1 MRLQD
6 HIDFTTLQWVKP
18 ELDETLS
25 TAREALA
32 TYVEHPTNRDAMRS
46 CADHLHQVRGTL
58 QMVEL
63 YGAAQVTAEMET
75 LAGALLQD
83 QVTHREEAYASLM
96 RGLMQLPDYLE
107 RLSSGH
113 RDVPVVLLPLLNDL
127 RASRELPALTESAM
141 FHPNLDAFLPEQ
153 APAAMSEAY
162 ADAHR
167 GELVDLRLR
176 FQQQL
181 LSWFRAQDAD
191 QQLVGMRATLL
202 AIASRCYHV
211 HGRRLWWIS
220 AGVLEGLEQGM
231 LKSSAGEIRQ
241 LIGKVDRS
249 IRQLIE
255 QGEIS
260 LRGGDA
266 DDVARKMLYIVAQSK
281 ERSPL
286 MEALRT
292 TYSLDS
298 LLPDAAELEH
308 ARGSMAGHNRALLDS
323 VSRALKDDLL
333 RVKEALDLFLRQ
345 NDADPAQ
352 LASQSEMLERV
363 GDTLGMLALN
373 IPRRVIIEQR
383 RVLDEMA
390 NRLRQPDEETLL
402 DVAGALL
409 YVESSLDD
417 HIESLGSEEDHA
429 DGEPAQG
436 LPRSEA
442 LGVVTALMQE
452 AITNTGNVKNAIVG
466 FVESGWEHSHLAVAP
481 ALMGEVAGA
490 LRMLS
495 APRPADLADG
505 VGRFVAEELLTDRRV
520 PSGEQMDH
528 LADALAALEYYL
540 EAAREH
546 RGGLEHILDVAEHS
560 LGLLGYWPLPVP
572 RAVPL
577 QAVFEPV
584 SDVLEHQAVEHPAV
598 EHDAGSINPE
608 PAHESLAHEAH
619 PELTESVSMLHGED
633 LSHLF
638 VGESEPL
645 AEPVHNVDGMRLAET
660 ETTTPP
666 ASENTS
672 AADPDNDWIEIEEE
686 EFEEVPVRDA
696 LAGNT
701 RFNLDADGIDD
712 DIREIF
718 LEEMQEEIDSLRRG
732 EKVWLA
738 DPAQLSSLITL
749 RRSFHTLKGSGRL
762 VGAGVL
768 GEFAWK
774 LEDMLNRVLDGSIQ
788 PHEGVQAVVHHAIEA
803 LPQLLAALKGEGAP
817 SAPLGAIMRTAE
829 ELAAGHPS
837 RVEDH
842 LSTATE
848 MVRRV
853 VIRRIPRSQ
862 AAADAV
868 PEASLTDSHT
878 AADNLDALAAPPS
891 FDAPTAMPE
900 MPPVD
905 PVLLEILR
913 SEVAQYLHTIRAA
926 IQRSDIELPIGEDLL
941 RAVHTLHGA
950 IAMVDIQLLTQ
961 LLSPLESL
969 FKRLRALNIA
979 LPSEGVRMLEQTV
992 DMVDDVMGQFD
1003 VDQPQLPNA
1012 DLLTAQITAL
1022 RDRYPESQIAHV
1034 VYERH
1039 DDDELADDA
1048 DTAETADVETRDV
1061 AGQAHGEVGDAHD
1074 EADPETAHA
1083 DDVPRHD
1090 AAFDPAT
1097 DTTGLDEHTEALK
1110 TEADE
1115 PAHADAEH
1123 STETEARVEASPDD
1137 ERHAVLAAEMVAA
1150 LGAFEPEVAAA
1161 ERAAAEQLIADKAAA
1176 ERAAAEQLAAE
1187 QAAAEQA
1194 EIDKLAAERAAAE
1207 QAEIDRLA
1215 AERAA
1220 AEQAEIDRL
1229 AAEHAAAQ
1237 QAEIDRL
1244 AAEHAAALAA
1254 QQAAD
1259 EIAAELLASEQR
1271 DAEARAAEEAAK
1283 EAADEAAAAA
1293 QISDALSPPA
1303 PADAV
1308 ADEPAMVQDEVYALA
1323 GSGQI
1328 DADLLEVFIDEA
1340 REILDHADGVMAQWH
1355 DAPTELSYVAEL
1367 QRDLHTLKGGARIA
1381 GLMGV
1386 GDLTH
1391 AVETLL
1397 EKPIRD
1403 PSKTGPLITA
1413 LEASFDRL
1421 HKQVQSV
1428 SLGQSV
1434 DYPQDMIDQLLALA
1448 GETNLA
1454 DDATSI
1460 KDAAPHA
1467 RNAGAPVTP
1476 TAPAATIPE
1485 QLPDLPDL
1493 LPEVQE
1499 EVRSSQE
1506 QIRVR
1511 ADLLDSLVNHAGEV
1525 AIYRSRLEQ
1534 QVAGYRFNLVE
1545 LEQTVS
1551 RLRSQLRMLEIETEA
1566 QIIARFQREHRD
1578 AGMTVFDP
1586 LELDRYSQLQQYSR
1600 ALAESVSDLVSIQT
1614 LLDELTRQA
1623 ETLLIQQS
1631 RVSTELQDGL
1641 LRTRML
1647 PFDTMVPNL
1656 RRTLRQAAQED
1667 GKSAQLYVDGAHGEM
1682 DRNLLDRIKA
1692 PFEHM
1697 LRNAIAHGI
1706 ESPEERRNLGK
1717 PSEGAVHIRVAREAT
1732 EVVIRVSDDGRG
1744 LDREA
1749 IRKRGIER
1757 GLLRADTKPTDN
1769 QLLSLITQPG
1779 FSTAST
1785 VTQLAGRGVGMDV
1798 VANEIKQLGGSLSI
1812 ESEAGKGS
1820 VFVLRLPFT
1829 LAVTQAILVRIG
1841 EATFAIPMTS
1851 VQGVARV
1858 SPDDLAVRLA
1868 DDEPTFQYGNEEYGI
1883 HDLAELLGLPPGLPA
1898 EGEQQ
1903 PLLLTRAGDLRA
1915 AIRIDA
1921 VLGSREIVVKSVG
1934 PQISSVP
1941 GLLGATIMGDGSVLI
1956 ILDLAPLVR
1965 HAITRRQH
1973 RLADGLSAVQAPV
1986 IEEVRVRPLV
1996 MVVDDSITMRKVTGR
2011 VLERHEYDV
2020 STAKDGIDAIEKLH
2034 ERVPDLMLLDIEMP
2048 RMDGYELATHM
2059 KADPR
2064 LRNVPIIMITSRSGD
2079 KHRQR
2084 AFDIG
2089 VDRYLGKP
2097 YQEAELLVQISE
2109 VLEQRV
2115 GAES

>member
-25 TAREALA
+25 IAREALES
-32 TYVEHPTNRDAMRS
+32 YVDNPAKRDYMRT
-46 CADHLHQVRGTL
+46 CTDHLHQVHGTL

-63 YGAAQVTAEMET
+63 YGAAMVTAEMEA
-75 LAGALLQD
+75 LSVALLQES
-83 QVTHREEAYASLM
+83 VTYREEAYAALM

-127 RASRELPALTESAM
+127 RASREQPPLPESAM

-153 APAAMSEAY
+153 APAAMSESY
-162 ADAHR
+162 AEAHR

-181 LSWFRAQDAD
+181 LGWFRGQNPA
-191 QQLVGMRATLL
+191 QQLLGMRKTLL
-202 AIASRCYHV
+202 SITARCYHV
-211 HGRRLWWIS
+211 HGRRLWWIA

-231 LKSSAGEIRQ
+231 LKSHAGEVRQ

-255 QGEIS
+255 QGEDS
-260 LRGGDA
+260 LRGNDA
-266 DDVARKMLYIVAQSK
+266 DELASKLLYIVAQASQC
-281 ERSPL
+281 SPQMQL
-286 MEALRT
+286 LRE
-292 TYSLDS
+292 TYALDS
-298 LLPDAAELEH
+298 LLPNAGELEH

-345 NDADPAQ
+345 QDGDPAQ
-352 LASQSEMLERV
+352 LSAQGEVLERV
-363 GDTLGMLALN
+363 GDTLGMLALAV
-373 IPRRVIIEQR
+373 PRRVITEQR
-383 RVLDEMA
+383 RVLDEIA
-390 NRLRQPDEETLL
+390 NRMRPADEETLL

-409 YVESSLDD
+409 YVEASLDD
-417 HIESLGSEEDHA
+417 HIESLGSEEEA
-429 DGEPAQG
+429 GTGSATQG

-452 AITNTGNVKNAIVG
+452 AISNTARVKDAIVA
-466 FVESGWEHSHLAVAP
+466 FVESGWEHARLIGTPS
-481 ALMGEVAGA
+481 LMEEVAGA
-490 LRMLS
+490 MRMMS
-495 APRPADLADG
+495 APRPGELAEG
-505 VGRFVAEELLTDRRV
+505 VGRFIGHELLGDRRV
-520 PSGEQMDH
+520 PSGAQMDH

-560 LGLLGYWPLPVP
+560 LGLLGYWPVP
-572 RAVPL
+572 AARPLSAVA
-577 QAVFEPV
+577 AVTE
-584 SDVLEHQAVEHPAV
+584 VE
-598 EHDAGSINPE
+598 PE
-608 PAHESLAHEAH
+608 PLAVGSLGDEQH
-619 PELTESVSMLHGED
+619 PELSESVSLLAGDD
-633 LSHLF
+633 LGHLF
-638 VGESEPL
+638 VGHSEPL
-645 AEPVHNVDGMRLAET
+645 VPLLHDLDGLRLAET
-660 ETTTPP
+660 EATAP
-666 ASENTS
+666 AMLDGS
-672 AADPDNDWIEIEEE
+672 AAGQHDDWIEVEEE
-686 EFEEVPVRDA
+686 EFEQVPVRDA
-696 LAGNT
+696 LAANAT
-701 RFNLDADGIDD
+701 FNANAEGIDD

-718 LEEMQEEIDSLRRG
+718 LEEMQEEIDNLRNA
-732 EKVWLA
+732 EKAWLA
-738 DPAQLSSLITL
+738 DPAQISSLISI

-774 LEDMLNRVLDGSIQ
+774 VEDLLNRVLDGSIQ
-788 PHEGVQAVVHHAIEA
+788 PNEQVQALVHHAVDA

-817 SAPLGAIMRTAE
+817 SVPLSAIMHVAE
-829 ELAAGHPS
+829 QLAAGHPA
-837 RVEDH
+837 RLEDR
-842 LSTATE
+842 TAPAMET
-848 MVRRV
+848 VRRV
-853 VIRRIPRSQ
+853 VRRRVPGALK
-862 AAADAV
+862 AASDAV
-868 PEASLTDSHT
+868 PAASLTDAHV
-878 AADNLDALAAPPS
+878 AAAEVEPAAQ
-891 FDAPTAMPE
+891 APGE
-900 MPPVD
+900 MIAGPVLPPVD

-913 SEVAQYLHTIRAA
+913 SEVAQYLQTIRAT
-926 IQRSDIELPIGEDLL
+926 ILRGGDELPIGEDLL

-950 IAMVDIQLLTQ
+950 IAMVDIPLLTQ
-961 LLSPLESL
+961 LLSPLEGM
-969 FKRLRALNIA
+969 FKRLRASNVPLS
-979 LPSEGVRMLEQTV
+979 SEGVRLLGQSADAV
-992 DMVDDVMGQFD
+992 DQVMAQFD
-1003 VDQPQLPNA
+1003 AAEPQLPQVEA
-1012 DLLTAQITAL
+1012 LTAQVLAM
-1022 RDRYPESQIAHV
+1022 RDRYPESQVAHV
-1034 VYERH
+1034 VYEPRAEESEPATAT
-1039 DDDELADDA
+1039 DEAATDDA
-1048 DTAETADVETRDV
+1048 AMTASLDASMAEAAAGDSAPASVETPSEEPPAAAVDP
-1061 AGQAHGEVGDAHD
+1061 EDAH
-1074 EADPETAHA
+1074 HA
-1083 DDVPRHD
+1083 
-1090 AAFDPAT
+1090 
-1097 DTTGLDEHTEALK
+1097 E
-1110 TEADE
+1110 
-1115 PAHADAEH
+1115 
-1123 STETEARVEASPDD
+1123 
-1137 ERHAVLAAEMVAA
+1137 LAAELVAA
-1150 LGAFEPEVAAA
+1150 LGAYEPETAAAERAVAEQVAAEKAAAEKLAAEQLLAEQAAEHAAIERAMVEQAAVEQAAAELAATEQREAERAAEQAASERAQAGQAAEKAAAELAAAEHAAA
-1161 ERAAAEQLIADKAAA
+1161 ERAAAEQAAA
-1176 ERAAAEQLAAE
+1176 AVRAAAELAA
-1187 QAAAEQA
+1187 AT
-1194 EIDKLAAERAAAE
+1194 
-1207 QAEIDRLA
+1207 
-1215 AERAA
+1215 
-1220 AEQAEIDRL
+1220 
-1229 AAEHAAAQ
+1229 
-1237 QAEIDRL
+1237 
-1244 AAEHAAALAA
+1244 
-1254 QQAAD
+1254 
-1259 EIAAELLASEQR
+1259 
-1271 DAEARAAEEAAK
+1271 
-1283 EAADEAAAAA
+1283 
-1293 QISDALSPPA
+1293 PA
-1303 PADAV
+1303 PAAT
-1308 ADEPAMVQDEVYALA
+1308 PAFTQA
-1323 GSGQI
+1323 GSGHI

-1340 REILDHADGVMAQWH
+1340 SEILDHADDALAQWH
-1355 DAPTELSYVAEL
+1355 AEPADLSPVAEL

-1381 GLMGV
+1381 GLMPV
-1386 GDLTH
+1386 GDLSH
-1391 AVETLL
+1391 AIETLL

-1403 PSKTGPLITA
+1403 KSKTGPLITA
-1413 LEASFDRL
+1413 LEASFDQL
-1421 HKQVQSV
+1421 HALVQQVSQGV
-1428 SLGQSV
+1428 TV
-1434 DYPQDMIDQLLALA
+1434 DYPQAAIDRLLALA
-1448 GETNLA
+1448 GETTLT
-1454 DDATSI
+1454 DDAVL
-1460 KDAAPHA
+1460 AAVAMPA
-1467 RNAGAPVTP
+1467 PKAVKPATAAALPGAAMPNEL
-1476 TAPAATIPE
+1476 PE
-1485 QLPDLPDL
+1485 L
-1493 LPEVQE
+1493 LPEMEE

-1545 LEQTVS
+1545 LEQTVA

-1566 QIIARFQREHRD
+1566 QIIARFQREHRE
-1578 AGMTVFDP
+1578 AGLAAFDP

-1600 ALAESVSDLVSIQT
+1600 ALAESVSDLVSIQNM
-1614 LLDELTRQA
+1614 LDELTRQA

-1656 RRTLRQAAQED
+1656 RRTLRQAAQEQ

-1706 ESPEERRNLGK
+1706 ETPAERRKAGK
-1717 PSEGAVHIRVAREAT
+1717 PAEGSVHIRVAREAT

-1757 GLLRADTKPTDN
+1757 GLLRADIKPTDN

-1779 FSTAST
+1779 FSTAASI
-1785 VTQLAGRGVGMDV
+1785 TQLAGRGVGMDV

-1812 ESEAGKGS
+1812 ESEPGQGS

-1858 SPDDLAVRLA
+1858 SPDDLAARLA
-1868 DDEPTFQYGNEEYGI
+1868 QQDPTFEYGNESYGI

-1898 EGEQQ
+1898 EDEQQ

-1965 HAITRRQH
+1965 HGMTRRQQ

-1996 MVVDDSITMRKVTGR
+1996 MVVDDSITMRKVTSR
-2011 VLERHEYDV
+2011 ILERHEYEV
-2020 STAKDGIDAIEKLH
+2020 STAKDGVDAVEKLH

-2064 LRNVPIIMITSRSGD
+2064 LRDVPIIMITSRSGD

-2109 VLEQRV
+2109 VLEQRA
-2115 GAES
+2115 GAMP